1 MIAQKK
7 LRAVN
12 RPTRYLAGEMGQDI
26 KQRANV
32 KIALLVPTIYEEA
45 MANSEVIQIYNNV
58 NSKNEVLL
66 ERIFAPMPDYENILR
81 RENITY
87 TTLETETSLKD
98 MQIILVHIDDVM
110 QITNALNILNLAK
123 IPILNQR
130 RDNTYPLVIFSGRAM
145 LNPKPFIKFADVI
158 ICGEIENVLD
168 QILDIY
174 SSSELKTKQEIICR
188 LEELTYTYTNLKL
201 DKKINWYIQDKF
213 CYISPKKCIVPS
225 IDIGYNPVTLDIFKG
240 NKFEQESFVYGKYIE
255 KENVVFEI
263 KDKIE
268 KTGEKKIT
276 IDTKNVLDFEKIR
289 DIIYKIG
296 QEETLKT
303 NKITLTNV
311 EVTKNNLWALK
322 YVEGKIKINLED
334 RYNKLEILEL
344 VKEMFEMYCFN
355 IQLVYTVGKQ
365 KENYEDL
372 IALLSLAEKI
382 ISTYINMY
390 PNSSKLPMVDI
401 VLVPFIPVINTPH
414 QWCEMSLPEKVELKI
429 RYIKDSNKSE
439 CINIIGYN
447 TYIPCIKTMILR
459 GDLEVG
465 NIIYDAWKN
474 GAKLDNFESL
484 FRKEPWE
491 IALNKNKKSLKDYL
505 DKIETKDVLPWNNV
519 EVRTTKKE
527 LLNIYE
533 REIKQRDENNSNK

>member
-32 KIALLVPTIYEEA
+32 KITLLVPTIYEEA
-45 MANSEVIQIYNNV
+45 MSNSEVIQIYNNV

-87 TTLETETSLKD
+87 TTLDTETSLKD
-98 MQIILVHIDDVM
+98 MQIILVLIDDVM

-145 LNPKPFIKFADVI
+145 LNPKPFMKFADLV

-174 SSSELKTKQEIICR
+174 SSSELKTKQEIICG
-188 LEELTYTYTNLKL
+188 LEELTYTYTNLNL

-296 QEETLKT
+296 QDEDLKT

-311 EVTKNNLWALK
+311 EVTKNNLWTLK
-322 YVEGKIKINLED
+322 YVEGKIKIKLED

-401 VLVPFIPVINTPH
+401 VLVPFIPVINTPY

-439 CINIIGYN
+439 CINIIGYD

-459 GDLEVG
+459 GDTEVG

-505 DKIETKDVLPWNNV
+505 DKIGTQDVLPWDNV

>member
-32 KIALLVPTIYEEA
+32 KITLLVPTIYEEA
-45 MANSEVIQIYNNV
+45 MSNSEVIQIYNNV

-87 TTLETETSLKD
+87 TTLDTETSLKD
-98 MQIILVHIDDVM
+98 MQIILVLIDDVM

-145 LNPKPFIKFADVI
+145 LNPKPFMKFADLV

-188 LEELTYTYTNLKL
+188 LEELTYTYTSLNL

-296 QEETLKT
+296 QDEDLKT

-401 VLVPFIPVINTPH
+401 VLVPFIPVINTPY

-439 CINIIGYN
+439 CINIIGYD

-459 GDLEVG
+459 GDTEVG

-505 DKIETKDVLPWNNV
+505 DKIGTQDVLPWDNV

>member
-45 MANSEVIQIYNNV
+45 MSNSEVIQIYNNV

-87 TTLETETSLKD
+87 TTLDTETSLKD
-98 MQIILVHIDDVM
+98 MQIILVLIDDVM

-174 SSSELKTKQEIICR
+174 NTSELKAKQEIICR
-188 LEELTYTYTNLKL
+188 LEELTYTYTNLNL

-296 QEETLKT
+296 QDEDLKT

-401 VLVPFIPVINTPH
+401 VLVPFIPVINTPY

-439 CINIIGYN
+439 CINIIGYD
-447 TYIPCIKTMILR
+447 TYIPCIKTMLLR

-505 DKIETKDVLPWNNV
+505 DKIGTQDVLPWDNV
-519 EVRTTKKE
+519 EVRTTKK
-527 LLNIYE
+527 
-533 REIKQRDENNSNK
+533 